1 MAVLD
6 SIKTRATSLINLCYH
21 EEDFGL
27 EGEWNS
33 LQQAMEKVPAT
44 ELVEQ

>member
-1 MAVLD
+1 MAVPD
-6 SIKTRATSLINLCYH
+6 SIKNKSNFINHKRTSDWRGNGI
-21 EEDFGL
+21 
-27 EGEWNS
+27 S

>member
-1 MAVLD
+1 MAVLE
-6 SIKTRATSLINLCYH
+6 SIKTRATSLACVIMKRIPDWRGN
-21 EEDFGL
+21 GI
-27 EGEWNS
+27 S